1 MASSSQQP
9 ADSASQSQVS
19 VEPAPDAE
27 SVPSEVFNFNYIFRA
42 AYPNKGQL
50 GPSGKPIF
58 VVRMGFPVAESR
70 STDGVSGHRGCPVT
84 QGGMLVQGRVSE
96 ANDHGLEKTVKE
108 RLQELSDAKAD

>member
-27 SVPSEVFNFNYIFRA
+27 SVPSKVFNFDYIFRA

-50 GPSGKPIF
+50 CF
-58 VVRMGFPVAESR
+58 RMI
-70 STDGVSGHRGCPVT
+70 H
-84 QGGMLVQGRVSE
+84 
-96 ANDHGLEKTVKE
+96 
-108 RLQELSDAKAD
+108 